1 VMSRAWRE
9 SLCWMLAMTM
19 VVCPPWGS
27 PQQVMSAGAAE
38 EVDQSYITQN
48 AIVAAV
54 AYPRRVLMA
63 PEMEMMPIE
72 VLSAAGKKELGIDPV
87 DVEHLLLVIDAPQA
101 GPPRFGLVVRFTR
114 PHQIGAIKLPGNVA
128 LTDAQLQDRPYRQP
142 PNPILPG
149 LYMPDDQTLIV
160 ASDAM
165 LKAMLA
171 NKQQPTE
178 GPLSRAVARTG
189 LAADATAVVVLAP
202 IRPMLSAQLA
212 EAPVPP
218 PFAGVKRMPQLIDVA
233 TLELTVTG
241 QPKVSLALLAPT
253 KAAAQELEN
262 LTKQL
267 MSTGQQ
273 MILAQLTSEMKSDDP
288 VAQAGVQYAE
298 RMIRRMFEMFQPQRK
313 DKLLLV
319 SQEGAIANQTAVIG
333 VLVALLLPAVQAA
346 REAARRTQC
355 IANLKQLGLALH
367 NFESVQK
374 ALPSGSPK
382 KPGTSGYLSPLAQIL
397 PYVEQEN
404 VGKDLDFD
412 KGPFEPPNFAVAA
425 AQPAIFLCPTD
436 RLPQNGRGSMG
447 WTNYHANAGTWAFL
461 TSWDGP
467 FGPNYEVAGGA
478 DWDIPVKRI
487 RLAQIPDG
495 TSNTAAFAEVPNGY
509 GYDPASPADPIADCF
524 EGGMPSGVAMLD
536 VTTAPAARRDL
547 LARDWASHSIPWNKE
562 WRFRGYP
569 WSEGTVWRSWYNHLL
584 PPGSVCWKVAD
595 WWLLVTPAN
604 SYHSG
609 SSNVGMCDGSVR
621 SVARSTWTSP
631 TF

>member
-1 VMSRAWRE
+1 
-9 SLCWMLAMTM
+9 MTM

-48 AIVAAV
+48 AIVAAA

-87 DVEHLLLVIDAPQA
+87 DVEQLLLVIDAPQA

-114 PHQIGAIKLPGNVA
+114 PYQIGAIKLPGNVA

-233 TLELTVTG
+233 TLELTVTR

-346 REAARRTQC
+346 SEAARRMQS
-355 IANLKQLGLALH
+355 ANNLKQIALAMFNYHDTDKQFPPRSSVSPDGKPLLSWRVRLLPFLEQQTLYEQFHLGEAWNSEH
-367 NFESVQK
+367 NKKLIDKMPAVYRN
-374 ALPSGSPK
+374 PSA
-382 KPGTSGYLSPLAQIL
+382 KPSKSHASYLVP
-397 PYVEQEN
+397 
-404 VGKDLDFD
+404 VGK
-412 KGPFEPPNFAVAA
+412 
-425 AQPAIFLCPTD
+425 
-436 RLPQNGRGSMG
+436 
-447 WTNYHANAGTWAFL
+447 GT
-461 TSWDGP
+461 
-467 FGPNYEVAGGA
+467 
-478 DWDIPVKRI
+478 I
-487 RLAQIPDG
+487 
-495 TSNTAAFAEVPNGY
+495 
-509 GYDPASPADPIADCF
+509 F
-524 EGGMPSGVAMLD
+524 EGTEGLPMKSI
-536 VTTAPAARRDL
+536 RD
-547 LARDWASHSIPWNKE
+547 
-562 WRFRGYP
+562 
-569 WSEGTVWRSWYNHLL
+569 
-584 PPGSVCWKVAD
+584 
-595 WWLLVTPAN
+595 
-604 SYHSG
+604 G
-609 SSNVGMCDGSVR
+609 SSNTVLVLEVNEEASVVWTQPSDLKINPDKPLLGLGKAHPGGFNVALADGSVHFI
-621 SVARSTWTSP
+621 SANIDPQVFLQMLMMADGQP
-631 TF
+631 IPQF